1 MRVLLRVNTDFP
13 GARTLAGQLAAD
25 GLPAGARIIYS
36 SRNKVAVIDDGAEG
50 PLCVKAFG
58 VPGIIKGIIYGLFR
72 KPKALKAFDNAEQL
86 RALGFDTPEPVCA
99 VTLSECGCLRRSYY
113 VCRYLENWC
122 ELRGIENLADFTP
135 LVRALAAYMNR
146 LHRAGVF
153 MRDFTQGNILFRRDD
168 SGAYRFMLVDI
179 NRMEFGVTDTKKLM
193 SNFGAAL
200 DTRDGIVA
208 LAHAYAA
215 LQPES
220 ERDTVEALAVD
231 TFDRRQAVLWRR
243 RHIKE
248 FLRGKK

>member
-1 MRVLLRVNTDFP
+1 
-13 GARTLAGQLAAD
+13 
-25 GLPAGARIIYS
+25 
-36 SRNKVAVIDDGAEG
+36 
-50 PLCVKAFG
+50 
-58 VPGIIKGIIYGLFR
+58 
-72 KPKALKAFDNAEQL
+72 
-86 RALGFDTPEPVCA
+86 
-99 VTLSECGCLRRSYY
+99 
-113 VCRYLENWC
+113 
-122 ELRGIENLADFTP
+122 
-135 LVRALAAYMNR
+135 MNR

-153 MRDFTQGNILFRRDD
+153 MKDFTQGNILFRRDD

-231 TFDRRQAVLWRR
+231 TFDRRQTVLWRR